1 MLTCPWCKK
10 KTPGLDRE
18 CPSCHAD
25 LSLLV
30 EYVQNLALGL
40 VRADQLTRAGR
51 LGDAVWAYLEVL
63 EVDPENPVARKQV
76 AEVATAVR
84 QFDQSPPTTRWLSQM
99 RKGSAFRSWFSAWGE
114 EGEGWARLV
123 WIVVVLV
130 ALFVGYLIGQRSGV
144 ATRDKADRSTPPV
157 LADR

>member
-40 VRADQLTRAGR
+40 VRAEQLTRAGE
-51 LGDAVWAYLEVL
+51 LAEAVWAYLEVL
-63 EVDPENPVARKQV
+63 EVDPDNPIARRQV
-76 AEVATAVR
+76 GQVATAVR
-84 QFDQSPPTTRWLSQM
+84 QFDSSPPTSRWATRM
-99 RKGSAFRSWFSAWGE
+99 REGSAFRSWFSRWGE
-114 EGEGWARLV
+114 EGHGWGRFV
-123 WIVVVLV
+123 WITLILLG
-130 ALFVGYLIGQRSGV
+130 ALLFGYYLGNRS
-144 ATRDKADRSTPPV
+144 AHLEKERADP
-157 LADR
+157 D